1 MTKKELLSDELLTIE
16 EVKVYF
22 KKSLSTINRWIKQGS
37 LKVYGIGGSVYV
49 KASDIKESLKP
60 IN

>member
-22 KKSLSTINRWIKQGS
+22 KKSLSTIN
-37 LKVYGIGGSVYV
+37 IGLNRV
-49 KASDIKESLKP
+49 ALRFTE
-60 IN
+60 